1 MSALKDLFNKIGKE
15 TVKLI
20 DDEIVRQNLI
30 KTGALRRSVDYA
42 VIINSRSEYRLT
54 FTQIFYGHFLDKG
67 TRTLYPREFF
77 QRFIDAQLDK
87 YEVEIID
94 AVAEDLLDELLD
106 DKKT

>member
-20 DDEIVRQNLI
+20 DDEIQRQNLI
-30 KTGALRRSVDYA
+30 KTGALRRSIDYD
-42 VIINSRSEYRLT
+42 VIINSKAEYRLT
-54 FTQIFYGHFLDKG
+54 FTQIFYGYFLDKG

-87 YEVEIID
+87 YETEIAD
-94 AVAEDLLDELLD
+94 AVAEDLLDELLEE
-106 DKKT
+106 